1 MHRLTRWLAPT
12 TTARAHCDLPC
23 GVYDPEQARIEAESC
38 FRIMEKYQAN
48 TDETFRARAIGIK
61 EERAELVKHHLD
73 VLWHDYFKP
82 EHLEKV
88 PNLHDLFWKA
98 TKAASKVKASVDPAD
113 GKALL
118 DLIDEVDAAWKATGG
133 EEKTQGRRPAQL
145 TATIRRMPAKPRRTT
160 GLRRVRGPWR
170 IAVAEAQHVPGHRAR
185 RLAARRPDHRSAG
198 RAAARSS
205 SSTNPTAAALAVKRV
220 AAGPGDR
227 VPFAEGYL
235 ELAED
240 EAWLLSDA
248 DATEEA
254 AARAGFGVPIDSRRY
269 GPVPARAPR
278 RADLV
283 PLRAARPDRADPGGS
298 SAHERE
304 PLTRRPR

>member
-82 EHLEKV
+82 EHVEKV

-113 GKALL
+113 GRALL

-133 EEKTQGRRPAQL
+133 EEKT
-145 TATIRRMPAKPRRTT
+145 
-160 GLRRVRGPWR
+160 RV
-170 IAVAEAQHVPGHRAR
+170 
-185 RLAARRPDHRSAG
+185 AG
-198 RAAARSS
+198 RPS
-205 SSTNPTAAALAVKRV
+205 
-220 AAGPGDR
+220 
-227 VPFAEGYL
+227 
-235 ELAED
+235 
-240 EAWLLSDA
+240 
-248 DATEEA
+248 
-254 AARAGFGVPIDSRRY
+254 
-269 GPVPARAPR
+269 
-278 RADLV
+278 
-283 PLRAARPDRADPGGS
+283 
-298 SAHERE
+298 
-304 PLTRRPR
+304 